1 MTVHQEKD
9 PTFTCA
15 GCHSD
20 FSVAGQIEQGL
31 TGCGDC
37 HDSIYQ
43 TSSHTDAH
51 VMTPSLADG
60 VYAYGSDGTPSVPV
74 TDCAG
79 CHLSNLAY
87 EHMGI
92 ASLGRLPRYSSA
104 GEALTC
110 ATCHSSDDPTV
121 IGAIEA
127 GSLACTGCH
136 QIHEPQTAA
145 HESTFV
151 ENPQVD
157 CAQCHSNQ
165 LETEHGGDLAVTTS
179 TGRTLTGCA
188 VCHDYWTTD
197 GPLGLTVQAAIEGDD
212 QILCTACH
220 AAQHPD
226 FGSHIVDSPESL
238 ACAVCHDAG
247 GTTVV
252 DVQAIHADADLGAC
266 AVCHSNASRVGDL
279 STLTA
284 ECARCHAAEGADY
297 HRGLP
302 GAHTYT
308 AIDATC
314 VGAGCHVA
322 NTLPEEH
329 ERFLEGTG
337 YSTTCALCH
346 DNTDPARIDFSTAT
360 AACDTCHDVHGDIDA
375 IHTDPTAVDCAG
387 CHGTNVLGLHAEDA
401 DVATGCAAC
410 HNATTTLPSPLTCA
424 GCHPVE
430 GTDYHGALPAAHTA
444 VTERGCPNC
453 HSMDL
458 KTEHFKSTVAVGCV
472 QCHQTYVDS
481 FTAPWDK
488 TCDACH
494 PARHQDRPSGVRR

>member
-1 MTVHQEKD
+1 
-9 PTFTCA
+9 
-15 GCHSD
+15 
-20 FSVAGQIEQGL
+20 
-31 TGCGDC
+31 
-37 HDSIYQ
+37 
-43 TSSHTDAH
+43 
-51 VMTPSLADG
+51 
-60 VYAYGSDGTPSVPV
+60 
-74 TDCAG
+74 
-79 CHLSNLAY
+79 
-87 EHMGI
+87 
-92 ASLGRLPRYSSA
+92 
-104 GEALTC
+104 
-110 ATCHSSDDPTV
+110 
-121 IGAIEA
+121 
-127 GSLACTGCH
+127 
-136 QIHEPQTAA
+136 
-145 HESTFV
+145 
-151 ENPQVD
+151 
-157 CAQCHSNQ
+157 
-165 LETEHGGDLAVTTS
+165 
-179 TGRTLTGCA
+179 
-188 VCHDYWTTD
+188 
-197 GPLGLTVQAAIEGDD
+197 VQAAIEGDD

-346 DNTDPARIDFSTAT
+346 DNTDPARIDFSMAT